1 MGQIITYLT
10 IEHDWRLVLLAS
22 IVCFL
27 ASAVAISLFHRAQA
41 STGRGRWV
49 WLSLDAAAT
58 GYGIWA
64 THFIAILAYQHTFGA
79 GYNLGLII
87 LSLLLAVLAT
97 AAGLIIALGSF
108 GRWNGAIGGAV
119 VGLGIGVMYFTGMAA
134 LDLPGSVIWSL
145 NLVAAAIASGILF
158 SALALFVA
166 TRRND
171 WGNTLAAVILL
182 TVAVVSTHFTAMGAM
197 AFRPDQTS
205 ISGEAPFS
213 PDTLSALLA
222 GMAALIL
229 GMCLVGALS
238 DRQSKDKLQQQKVL
252 LDAALAHLSQG
263 ICMYDANGCVVLFND
278 RYLRMTK
285 FSGASLKGRCLL
297 DLLKQR
303 FASGDF
309 AEDPETYYTQLIAKL
324 KEGKSISKIIEAAGG
339 HTLRLIDHPMQGG
352 GWVTTI
358 EDITDWKEAQAQIAH
373 MARHDALT
381 NLPNRTL
388 FHEELEQA
396 LTRITRNEQ
405 VAVLCIDLDH
415 FKDVNDSL
423 GHPVGDDLL
432 KEVAHRLSDCV
443 RKTDTVARLGGDEFA
458 IVQAGGELQAAHASA
473 LASRLV
479 EVMAVPYDIQGQ
491 QIIIGASVGVS
502 VAPNDGTDPDQLLRN
517 ADMALYLAK
526 ADGRGAYRFFEPG
539 MDARAQARR
548 LMMLDLRAALVRN
561 EFEVYY
567 QPIYD
572 LETDRIICF
581 EALVRWNHPLRG
593 MIMPQNFIALA
604 EESGLIIPIGG
615 WVLQRACMDAASWP
629 QHVSVAVNLSP
640 AQFKNPNLVSS
651 IIGAVTA
658 ANLAPKRLEI
668 EITES
673 VLLQDSEATLG
684 ALHQLREFGV
694 HISMDDFGTGYSSL
708 SYLRSFPFDKIK
720 IDQSFV
726 HELAAQGDSLAI
738 VRAVTG
744 LGKSLGI
751 ATTAEGVETK
761 EQLAL
766 LRTEGCTEVQGFL
779 LSQPRP
785 ASQIAK
791 MLSNGKLRDVA

>member
-1 MGQIITYLT
+1 MGQNFTRLMV
-10 IEHDWRLVLLAS
+10 EHDWRLVVLAS
-22 IVCFL
+22 VVCFL
-27 ASAVAISLFHRAQA
+27 ASAVAISLFHRAEA

-64 THFIAILAYQHTFGA
+64 THYIALLAYQHSLGA
-79 GYNLGLII
+79 GYSLALTIT
-87 LSLLLAVLAT
+87 SLLLAILTT

-108 GRWNGAIGGAV
+108 GRWHGVIGGAV
-119 VGLGIGVMYFTGMAA
+119 VGFGIAVMHFTGLAA
-134 LDLPGSVIWSL
+134 LDLPGSVTWSL
-145 NLVAAAIASGILF
+145 DLVAAAVVSGAVI
-158 SALALFVA
+158 SALAFFVA
-166 TRRND
+166 ARRND
-171 WGNTLAAVILL
+171 WPNTVAAVSLLTLAVI
-182 TVAVVSTHFTAMGAM
+182 STHFIAM
-197 AFRPDQTS
+197 AAMLFVPDQTP
-205 ISGEAPFS
+205 ISGEEPFS
-213 PDTLSALLA
+213 PEAISALLA

-229 GMCLVGALS
+229 GMCLVAALS
-238 DRQSKDKLQQQKVL
+238 DRQSKEKLQQQKVL
-252 LDAALAHLSQG
+252 LDATLANLSQG
-263 ICMYDANGCVVLFND
+263 VCMYDADGRVVLFNE
-278 RYLRMTK
+278 RYAAMTK
-285 FSGASLKGRCLL
+285 FSSSSLNGRHLI

-303 FASGDF
+303 GESGDF
-309 AEDPETYYTQLIAKL
+309 EEDPEIYYTQLVAKL
-324 KEGKSISKIIEAAGG
+324 KEGKSISRIIEAAGE
-339 HTLRLIDHPMQGG
+339 HTLRLVDHPMQGG

-358 EDITDWKEAQAQIAH
+358 EDITDWEEAQAQIAH

-388 FHEELEQA
+388 FREELEQA
-396 LTRITRNEQ
+396 LVRTARNEQ

-432 KEVAHRLSDCV
+432 KEVAVRLSDCV
-443 RKTDTVARLGGDEFA
+443 RKSDTVARLGGDEFA
-458 IVQAGGELQAAHASA
+458 IVQTGSELQVSHAAA

-479 EVMAVPYDIQGQ
+479 EVMAAPYDIQGQ
-491 QIIIGASVGVS
+491 QIVIGASVGVS

-548 LMMLDLRAALVRN
+548 IMMIDLRAALVRD

-567 QPIYD
+567 QSIYD

-593 MIMPQNFIALA
+593 MVMPQSFIALA

-615 WVLQRACMDAASWP
+615 WVLQKACQDAAGWP
-629 QHVSVAVNLSP
+629 KHVSVAVNLSP
-640 AQFKNPNLVSS
+640 AQFKSPNLVSS
-651 IIGAVTA
+651 IIASVTA
-658 ANLAPKRLEI
+658 AGLEPRRLEI

-673 VLLQDSEATLG
+673 VLLQDSEATLV

-726 HELAAQGDSLAI
+726 HELAARGDSLAI

-766 LRTEGCTEVQGFL
+766 LRTEGCTQVQGFL
-779 LSQPRP
+779 LSQPQP
-785 ASQIAK
+785 ASEVDK